1 MNVIKLSPLLR
12 WARHLPL
19 WLAKVLLTGLGLLM
33 FVPLSIILMLVSLL
47 YVIGDWVDALR
58 ADGYE

>member
-12 WARHLPL
+12 WVRHLPL
-19 WLAKVLLTGLGLLM
+19 WLAKVLLTILGLLM
-33 FVPLSIILMLVSLL
+33 FIPLSIILLLVSLL